1 MSSIQEKFSAIVGH
15 LNAGRTVQF
24 STYLVALRVTKKH
37 LDGGMIKLVGNDILI
52 QRGKRW
58 DCVNF
63 CAVRVFS

>member
-1 MSSIQEKFSAIVGH
+1 MTIQEKFEKIKTH

-24 STYLVALRVTKKH
+24 STYMVALRVTKKH
-37 LDGGMIKLVGNDILI
+37 LDTGLIKLSGNNILI

-63 CAVRVFS
+63 CAVRIFE